1 MFFSCTHQC
10 YLSMLDDDSLQLTE
24 SYISVAYVNRS
35 RERLSRVRTKF
46 TNVLKTGNLPE
57 YGFSESD
64 IEALLLQLGTLDS
77 NNWEHSVG
85 VGERE
90 GRVLLDL
97 VRRRHFG
104 LTHGIGRSGDIA
116 AIQPKAP
123 GSSLI
128 NRLTNQLVLD
138 WLRKS
143 GAPSTAACFLVPMAT
158 GMTLTL
164 CLLTLKQ
171 RRPAG
176 ARFVIWPRIDQKS
189 CFKCILA
196 AGLIPVPINPRE
208 GSDDPK
214 RSVEC
219 QHQLGCDLKRF
230 RQALTR
236 PAAYLLKHW
245 PEAAQRQGITS
256 ADADKHGPE
265 SVVCALTTTLCFS
278 PRVPDRL
285 FAITRAC
292 MDHGV
297 AHLVNN
303 AYGVQSPRCMR
314 MIESAGQLV
323 TQKQSGLVKNGTDL
337 GKQCSFDDED
347 LVPAETGET
356 SIAVQPSAID
366 LLYVQSTDKNLMVP
380 VGGAIV
386 AGFTADLVNAVAK
399 SYPAL
404 DLNPLISVSSSTT
417 TTSGRIAW
425 QRLTK
430 LGAQLFTQGCSGV
443 RVVLPATAGTVE
455 QLGVYTFPGFGSHS
469 STSTTAYLNAAAAI
483 GQTEADGTLA
493 RLSSNSFSA
502 GRASA
507 APSVDVLATLLHLGI
522 HGWRELLKT
531 REACFQRLHSG
542 LRQLADRHGLNVLAT
557 PDNPISLAL
566 DLNPLISVS
575 SSTTTTSGRIAWQR
589 LTKLGAQLFT
599 QGCSGVR
606 VVLPATAGT
615 VEQLGVYTFPGFG
628 SHSST
633 STTAYLNA
641 AAAIGQTEADVSAF
655 LIRLDKILHQF
666 RRTNP
671 DDDTIEQHPL

>member
-1 MFFSCTHQC
+1 
-10 YLSMLDDDSLQLTE
+10 MLDDDTLQLTE

-46 TNVLKTGNLPE
+46 MNILKTGNLPE

-64 IEALLLQLGTLDS
+64 IEALFLQLGTLDS
-77 NNWEHSVG
+77 NNWDHSVG

-143 GAPSTAACFLVPMAT
+143 GAPSTAACFVVPMAT

-171 RRPAG
+171 RRPTG

-196 AGLIPVPINPRE
+196 AGLIPVPVNPRE

-214 RSVEC
+214 RAVEC

-256 ADADKHGPE
+256 TDADKHGPE

-292 MDHGV
+292 MDYGV

-303 AYGVQSPRCMR
+303 AYGVQSSRCMR

-323 TQKQSGLVKNGTDL
+323 MKKQPDLVINGTDL
-337 GKQCSFDDED
+337 GRQCSVDDED
-347 LVPAETGET
+347 VVLAETGET
-356 SIAVQPSAID
+356 SIAVQPSTID

-386 AGFTADLVNAVAK
+386 AGFTTNLVNAVAK
-399 SYPAL
+399 SYP
-404 DLNPLISVSSSTT
+404 
-417 TTSGRIAW
+417 
-425 QRLTK
+425 
-430 LGAQLFTQGCSGV
+430 
-443 RVVLPATAGTVE
+443 
-455 QLGVYTFPGFGSHS
+455 
-469 STSTTAYLNAAAAI
+469 
-483 GQTEADGTLA
+483 
-493 RLSSNSFSA
+493 

-507 APSVDVLATLLHLGI
+507 TPSVDVLATLLHLGV

-531 REACFQRLHSG
+531 RETCFQRLHSG

-557 PDNPISLAL
+557 PDNPISLAV

-575 SSTTTTSGRIAWQR
+575 SPNTTTSGRIAWHR
-589 LTKLGAQLFT
+589 LTRLGAQLFT

-615 VEQLGVYTFPGFG
+615 VEQLGDYTFPGFG

-641 AAAIGQTEADVSAF
+641 AAAIGQTEADVNAF
-655 LIRLDKILHQF
+655 LIRLDKVLHQF
-666 RRTNP
+666 RRADPNN
-671 DDDTIEQHPL
+671 DTLEQRPL